1 MNNLISSKKESNQ
14 DWLGQIPINWDLKR
28 VENFFEERLE
38 KVDDKLFPPLSVT
51 KLGVCDQLSDVA
63 KTNDSNN
70 RKLVRKNDF
79 VINSRSDRKG
89 SSGISKRDGS
99 VSLINLVLIPHRI
112 ETKYLEYLFKSY
124 YFKEEFF
131 RNGKG
136 IHWDLWTT
144 RWEQLKSI
152 FIPIPPQLEQQ
163 KIIKY
168 LDKNT
173 TQINL
178 LIKKTEK
185 KISLLKEYKN
195 QLINQ
200 YVTNGLDENCDKKDS
215 LSEWIGKIPKHW
227 ELVKPKYKLNK
238 ITRPIEKSD
247 EVITCFRDGIVTLRK
262 NRREDGFTFSLKE
275 HGYQQIRPGDLVV
288 HEMDGFAG
296 AIGIS
301 DSKGKSTPVYTVI
314 EPDEKNDLRYIA
326 YLLKRMANTGK
337 IESLARSIRERTT
350 DFRWNMW
357 SVINFPFPPI
367 EEQIQISNFIE
378 EKNNQIDLLIKKY
391 NRKIPLLKEYSEAL
405 ISEVVTGKVRVT
417 EEIS

>member
-1 MNNLISSKKESNQ
+1 MNKFSSSNKESNQ

-28 VENFFEERLE
+28 VENFFDKRLE

-70 RKLVRKNDF
+70 RKLVRRDDF

-89 SSGISKRDGS
+89 SSGIAKRDGS
-99 VSLINLVLIPHRI
+99 VSLINIVLIPHRI
-112 ETKYLEYLFKSY
+112 EPKYIEYLFKSY

-168 LDKNT
+168 LDKKT

-185 KISLLKEYKN
+185 KITLLKEYKN

-200 YVTNGLDENCDKKDS
+200 YVTNGLDENFDKKDS
-215 LSEWIGKIPKHW
+215 LSEWIGNIPKHW

-238 ITRPIEKSD
+238 ITRSIEKSD

-275 HGYQQIRPGDLVV
+275 HGYQQIRPGDLVI

-350 DFRWNMW
+350 DFRWNIW

-378 EKNNQIDLLIKKY
+378 KKNNQIDLLIKKY

-405 ISEVVTGKVRVT
+405 ISEVITGKVRVT
-417 EEIS
+417 EEMK